1 MKLGWKEYKETDLAR
16 VLSTLQVA
24 QTDHVACDLARVGI
38 AATAVREDGGLKTL
52 QDIRVL
58 FCWAQE

>member
-24 QTDHVACDLARVGI
+24 QTDHVAGDLARVGT

-52 QDIRVL
+52 QDIRVI